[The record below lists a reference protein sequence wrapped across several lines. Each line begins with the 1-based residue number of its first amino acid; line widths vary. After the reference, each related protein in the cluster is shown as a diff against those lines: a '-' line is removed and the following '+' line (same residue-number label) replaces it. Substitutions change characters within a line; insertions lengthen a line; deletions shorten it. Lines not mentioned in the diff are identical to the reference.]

1 MMTSGIMAV
10 GAAGLF
16 TVSLFAGQ
24 QAARPAQPMTG
35 HEMPMPMTST
45 AKPGAITKA
54 QKIANA
60 MTAAPSSISAKAT
73 ILDWPAKDGEAPEVL
88 RKGTNGWSCFPDSP
102 ETKGND
108 PVCADSAWLNL
119 FEAYLTHKTPAVPY
133 VSVAYMIAPG
143 GSWLSNT
150 EPYAMTETADHKFAY
165 HPPHLMI
172 AVPDSKSLAGLPTDP
187 SNGGPYVMWAN
198 TPYAHIMV
206 PTTAP
211 EMGKTATGR

>member
-1 MMTSGIMAV
+1 MSTRTMMTSGIMAV

-16 TVSLFAGQ
+16 TVSLFAGRQ
-24 QAARPAQPMTG
+24 TAKPAQPMTG

-45 AKPGAITKA
+45 TKAGAMTKA

-102 ETKGND
+102 ETKGNN

-119 FEAYLTHKTPAVPY
+119 FEAY
-133 VSVAYMIAPG
+133 
-143 GSWLSNT
+143 
-150 EPYAMTETADHKFAY
+150 
-165 HPPHLMI
+165 
-172 AVPDSKSLAGLPTDP
+172 
-187 SNGGPYVMWAN
+187 
-198 TPYAHIMV
+198 
-206 PTTAP
+206 
-211 EMGKTATGR
+211 